1 MVYIVNGLK
10 PYAYALDVFFELM
23 TKIVFEQIAKYRS
36 VSTITM

>member
-23 TKIVFEQIAKYRS
+23 TNSQISLS
-36 VSTITM
+36 VNYNYVVRF